1 MAVEFVGGPEQA
13 EFMARVRGV
22 EPGQVLLVP
31 VDVGKSEAMA
41 MVTDLRGEIVTPP
54 FKFALTVSGVAALRA
69 RTAAAVEERAAVFC
83 RVGVETA
90 GHYHR
95 TLVTSLVGGS
105 VEVIELNPAAVKH
118 ARAQQLRSRQKT
130 DERDLAAMAD
140 LMARGAGRPPQSRAE
155 VLAAQLAWVG
165 HRRRKV
171 DIYRRMRQQIH
182 AQIDLVFPGLSG
194 CFSSLFETRAGRLIL
209 SELCCP
215 DRVVRLGPTRLAR
228 FAANRG
234 VRMTRDK
241 ANQVV
246 GAARDSL
253 ALPTP
258 ERAVLAEIL
267 AADVALFER
276 VEADMVR
283 AEAELARLLPDTPA
297 AVLTSLPGVSTIR
310 ASAYGAALGDPHRF
324 RNADAAYAFA
334 GLSPASYDSAG
345 KVRPGLGITKAGSIN
360 LRAAILELGLGLGQ
374 FEESFIDYRAQ
385 LIARGK
391 PRQVAAVAVA
401 HRAHRL
407 AFAMLRDGQPF
418 NPTQSADRSVMTTRS
433 SPTT

>member
-1 MAVEFVGGPEQA
+1 MTVEFVGGPEQA
-13 EFMARVRGV
+13 KFMHRVRGFD
-22 EPGQVLLVP
+22 PGQVLLVP

-41 MVTDLRGEIVTPP
+41 MVTDLRGEIVTAP
-54 FKFALTVSGVAALRA
+54 FKFALTISGVDVLRK
-69 RTAAAVEERAAVFC
+69 RTATAVAERSAVVC

-95 TLVTSLVGGS
+95 TLVTSLVGDS

-118 ARAQQLRSRQKT
+118 ARASAACGPVRRPT
-130 DERDLAAMAD
+130 NATLAAMAD
-140 LMARGAGRPPQSRAE
+140 LMARGAGRPPLARAE

-171 DIYRRMRQQIH
+171 LIYRRMRQQIH

-194 CFSSLFETRAGRLIL
+194 CFSSLFETQSGRLML

-215 DRVVRLGPTRLAR
+215 DRVVRLGPTRLTR
-228 FAANRG
+228 FAATRG
-234 VRMTRDK
+234 VRMTRLK
-241 ANQVV
+241 ANQIVD
-246 GAARDSL
+246 AARDSL

-297 AVLTSLPGVSTIR
+297 MVLTSLPGVSTIR
-310 ASAYGAALGDPHRF
+310 ASAHGAALGDLHRF
-324 RNADAAYAFA
+324 KNADAAYAFA

-345 KVRPGLGITKAGSIN
+345 KVRSGLGITKAGSIH

-374 FEESFIDYRAQ
+374 FEESFINYRVQ
-385 LIARGK
+385 LIAR

-407 AFAMLRDGQPF
+407 GANPRTGQPF

-433 SPTT
+433 PATT